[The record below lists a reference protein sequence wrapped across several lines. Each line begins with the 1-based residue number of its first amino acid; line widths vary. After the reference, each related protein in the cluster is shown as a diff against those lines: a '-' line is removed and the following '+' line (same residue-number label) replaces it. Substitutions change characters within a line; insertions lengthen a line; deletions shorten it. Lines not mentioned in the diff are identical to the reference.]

1 MKPLYTDVLDDYFDA
16 LLEDNA
22 SKASQPS
29 LELIAAPNTELVVS
43 PTRPVLAPY
52 AEPDA
57 AERRQ
62 ALEALLA
69 QVAELKEEETAT
81 STLESPTLAKP
92 EPIIEPIAVIVAPA
106 AEPEPI
112 VVTPPVRVAEP
123 IAVVAPIV
131 TPTPVM
137 PAIVTP
143 TTVTPTIVTPT
154 IVTPTTVTP
163 TTVTPTIIA
172 PAAEPAIKVAIDLE
186 LQAQLAAEQA
196 LAEQAAVWR
205 NMDTEPHFQVLFF
218 EVAGMTFAV
227 PLTHLGGI
235 YQVAKQTSL
244 FGKPDWFSGVQTER
258 DRQIYAVDTA
268 RWAMPG
274 HTAQEEYQYLVT
286 LGESH
291 WGLGCHQL
299 KGTEL
304 LTREQIKWRTQP
316 GARPWLAGMVKER
329 MCALLHVDA
338 LVALLE
344 QGKNIDGQQV

>member
-106 AEPEPI
+106 PAPELI
-112 VVTPPVRVAEP
+112 VVTPPVRVVEP

-137 PAIVTP
+137 PAI
-143 TTVTPTIVTPT
+143 
-154 IVTPTTVTP
+154 VTP

-196 LAEQAAVWR
+196 VAEQAAVWR

>member
-1 MKPLYTDVLDDYFDA
+1 MKQPYADVLDDYFDA
-16 LLEDNA
+16 LLDEGT
-22 SKASQPS
+22 S
-29 LELIAAPNTELVVS
+29 LEPAPKLEYAAAPQ
-43 PTRPVLAPY
+43 PVESAPPPRLAMPY

-69 QVAELKEEETAT
+69 QVAALKEEEELA
-81 STLESPTLAKP
+81 LAIEAPTPVLPEVQAELAP
-92 EPIIEPIAVIVAPA
+92 LPIAVPEPMVAPS
-106 AEPEPI
+106 
-112 VVTPPVRVAEP
+112 
-123 IAVVAPIV
+123 VVAP
-131 TPTPVM
+131 VM
-137 PAIVTP
+137 AAPAIVA
-143 TTVTPTIVTPT
+143 
-154 IVTPTTVTP
+154 
-163 TTVTPTIIA
+163 A
-172 PAAEPAIKVAIDLE
+172 PVVAIDLE
-186 LQAQLAAEQA
+186 AQAQLAAEQA
-196 LAEQAAVWR
+196 LAAQNAAWR
-205 NMDTEPHFQVLFF
+205 NMDTEHSFQVLFF

-235 YQVAKQTSL
+235 YQVSKQTSL

-274 HTAQEEYQYLVT
+274 HTAKEQYGYLVT

-299 KGTEL
+299 KGTAL
-304 LTREQIKWRTQP
+304 LTRDQVKWRATP

-338 LVALLE
+338 LIALLE
-344 QGKNIDGQQV
+344 QGKNIEGQQV